1 MDKRLAL
8 QKKLEDALGSRNVY
22 FQPPSGIKLNYPAIV
37 YKLSSVENRHAN
49 NDVYL
54 QDFFYEINVIEKT
67 PNSNLIKDISKWN
80 KISFS
85 SQYTSD
91 NLYHTVFK
99 LYL

>member
-1 MDKRLAL
+1 MDKRLEL